1 MGKNKILNSKESI
14 SQIIEYVGGKENIQS
29 ATHCVTRLRL
39 ILKDTNKANI
49 NKLEG
54 IDIVKGCFN
63 VGGQFQIVIG
73 VGVDKVYKYLI
84 EQTGAEEVS
93 KEEIKQ
99 QVN

>member
-49 NKLEG
+49 NKLERH
-54 IDIVKGCFN
+54 
-63 VGGQFQIVIG
+63 
-73 VGVDKVYKYLI
+73 
-84 EQTGAEEVS
+84 
-93 KEEIKQ
+93 
-99 QVN
+99 